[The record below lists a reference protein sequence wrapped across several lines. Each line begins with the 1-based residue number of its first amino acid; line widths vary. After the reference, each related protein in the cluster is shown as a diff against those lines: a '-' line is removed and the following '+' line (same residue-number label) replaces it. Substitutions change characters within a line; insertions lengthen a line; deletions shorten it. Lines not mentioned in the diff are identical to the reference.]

1 MIEMEN
7 KYNKILAIC
16 LCMKQLLATN
26 KLIQKEKNA
35 QVMLMLPMFWG
46 LNLEKKPVSILFTGS
61 LSRLFSNVVYK
72 LKNSKSKKPIWPK
85 FIPMCCHFL

>member
-26 KLIQKEKNA
+26 KLIQK
-35 QVMLMLPMFWG
+35 
-46 LNLEKKPVSILFTGS
+46 KKCT
-61 LSRLFSNVVYK
+61 SNVDVTNV
-72 LKNSKSKKPIWPK
+72 LGTK
-85 FIPMCCHFL
+85 FGEEAGFYSLVL

>member
-1 MIEMEN
+1 
-7 KYNKILAIC
+7 
-16 LCMKQLLATN
+16 
-26 KLIQKEKNA
+26 
-35 QVMLMLPMFWG
+35 MLMLPMFWG

-61 LSRLFSNVVYK
+61 FSRLFSNVVYK

>member
-26 KLIQKEKNA
+26 KLIQKKKKNA

-46 LNLEKKPVSILFTGS
+46 LNLEKKPVSIHWF
-61 LSRLFSNVVYK
+61 FE
-72 LKNSKSKKPIWPK
+72 
-85 FIPMCCHFL
+85 